1 MKRRNFIKNTAMATI
16 ALPYLGK
23 DQKFSN
29 ETILGHNNKRYR
41 INTRWSQADVSRNP
55 VNDCHEMV
63 QDQKG
68 RILLLTNETKNNV
81 LIYDKNGKLL
91 DFWGTEYPGAHG
103 LTLFNENGT
112 DMLFICDNNRHQ
124 VIKTTIDG
132 RVLMTL
138 DYPKETG
145 QYTKADEYV
154 PTETAIAPNGD
165 IYVADGYGK
174 DFIIQYDASGRFIRH
189 FGGRKTVDGKTEDG
203 GRTTVDGV
211 GEIVNSVDNGFL
223 QNAHG
228 VTLDTRDPKNPCL
241 MVTSREQNAFKRF
254 DLEGKY
260 LETIHL
266 PGAWV
271 CRPVIRGEY
280 LYAAVLQSSS
290 KLWAKSGFVTILD
303 KNNRVVSN
311 LAGTEPTYTGA
322 KLDEMYQTIKAFEYP
337 HDVCVDDEENLYVAQ
352 WNSGKVYPFKFEPV
366 V

>member
-1 MKRRNFIKNTAMATI
+1 MKRRDFFRNTS
-16 ALPYLGK
+16 LGLMGTLLIPELLH
-23 DQKFSN
+23 QN
-29 ETILGHNNKRYR
+29 EVVLGQNHKRYR
-41 INTRWSQADVSRNP
+41 INTRWSQADVARNP

-68 RILLLTNETKNNV
+68 RILLLTNETHNNV

-91 DFWGTEYPGAHG
+91 DAWGTEYPGAHG

-112 DMLFICDNNRHQ
+112 DVLFICDNTRHQ
-124 VIKTTIDG
+124 VIKTTVGG

-145 QYTKADEYV
+145 QYKSMEEYI

-165 IYVADGYGK
+165 IYVVDGYGK
-174 DFIIQYDASGRFIRH
+174 DFIIQYDAQGRYIRH
-189 FGGRKTVDGKTEDG
+189 FGGR
-203 GRTTVDGV
+203 
-211 GEIVNSVDNGFL
+211 GEGAQYL

-228 VTLDTRDPKNPCL
+228 VCVDLRDKNKPCL
-241 MVTSREQNAFKRF
+241 VVSSREQNAFKRY
-254 DLEGKY
+254 DLEGNY

-271 CRPVIRGEY
+271 CRPVIKGDY

-290 KLWAKSGFVTILD
+290 RPWEQSGFVTILD
-303 KNNRVVSN
+303 KQNRVVSN
-311 LAGTEPTYTGA
+311 LAGSAPKYKGDQPE
-322 KLDEMYQTIKAFEYP
+322 EMYQTIKAFQYP

-352 WNSGKVYPFKFEPV
+352 WNSGKTYPFKLEPV
-366 V
+366 